1 MDIFNRVKDTVRDT
15 FSSAGASVSQTT
27 NTMKLNNLIRLN
39 EKEIDRITL
48 EIGKAYVSRYLQDE
62 NTEFEAEFIRI
73 RQLQSENAKFS
84 GEIERMK
91 EEQEE
96 NRRKAQ
102 EERAAKDAA
111 RRQEKERQEELRRQ
125 EEQRRQEELRRQE
138 EQRRQEELRRQEE
151 QNRPVVPEGNVCSKC
166 GHVNDSD
173 AMFCANCG
181 NPLHS

>member
-111 RRQEKERQEELRRQ
+111 RRQEKERQEELRYQ
-125 EEQRRQEELRRQE
+125 EEP
-138 EQRRQEELRRQEE
+138 
-151 QNRPVVPEGNVCSKC
+151 NRPVVPEGNVCSKC